1 MVVVYGSQ
9 GAHHGYDLT
18 YQTMAWFVY
27 EMDGV
32 FACFIMAIS
41 IGENTDADS
50 PGLMS

>member
-1 MVVVYGSQ
+1 MAARVPY
-9 GAHHGYDLT
+9 HGYDLT

-41 IGENTDADS
+41 IGFKH
-50 PGLMS
+50 